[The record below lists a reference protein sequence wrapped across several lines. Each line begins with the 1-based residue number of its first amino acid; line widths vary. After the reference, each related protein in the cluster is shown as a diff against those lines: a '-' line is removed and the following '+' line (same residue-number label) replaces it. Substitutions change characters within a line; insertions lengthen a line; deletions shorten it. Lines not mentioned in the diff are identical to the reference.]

1 MVFNIQYYERD
12 KTFIFK
18 LTKKTCLPRFT
29 CICIK
34 SVYAHMILKPSVY
47 CRDLNI
53 CLKINFLIVIFYS
66 YVWVSSQSY
75 I

>member
-47 CRDLNI
+47 CRDLEYMF
-53 CLKINFLIVIFYS
+53 KD
-66 YVWVSSQSY
+66 
-75 I
+75 